1 MTKSVYVH
9 RVKVMNKLFENI
21 KYNLHKNSIKTED
34 ALGRLLKEKSLT
46 VSTAES
52 CTGGLVAS
60 RITDISGSSEYFKEA
75 YVTYANEIKHKNLGV
90 LNETLEKYGAVSS
103 ECAFEMA
110 QGLSKRTGCDVAICT
125 TGIAGP
131 TGGTAKKPVGLVYI
145 SIKYHDKIVIR
156 EFKLNPT
163 LDRRIMKYNFSE
175 LAIKTAIELLDE

>member
-1 MTKSVYVH
+1 
-9 RVKVMNKLFENI
+9 MNKLFENI
-21 KYNLHKNSIKTED
+21 KYNLHKNSIKTEES
-34 ALGRLLKEKSLT
+34 LGKLLKEKKLT

-60 RITDISGSSEYFKEA
+60 RITDISGSSDYFKEA

-90 LNETLEKYGAVSS
+90 SNETLEKYGAVSS

-110 QGLSKRTGCDVAICT
+110 QGLSKRTGCDVAICS

-145 SIKYHDKIVIR
+145 SVKFHDKIIIR

-175 LAIKTAIELLDE
+175 LALKTAIEILED

>member
-1 MTKSVYVH
+1 
-9 RVKVMNKLFENI
+9 MNKLIENI
-21 KYNLHKNSIKTED
+21 KYNLHKNSTRTEET
-34 ALGRLLKEKSLT
+34 LGRLLKEKSLT

-52 CTGGLVAS
+52 CTGGLLAS

-90 LNETLEKYGAVSS
+90 TTETLEKFGAVSS

-110 QGLSKRTGCDVAICT
+110 QGLAKRTGCDVTICT

-131 TGGTAKKPVGLVYI
+131 TGGSKNKPVGLVYI
-145 SIKYHDKIVIR
+145 AVKFHDKIIIR
-156 EFKLNPT
+156 EFKLNPK

-175 LAIKTAIELLDE
+175 LALRTAIELLEE

>member
-1 MTKSVYVH
+1 
-9 RVKVMNKLFENI
+9 MNKLFENI
-21 KYNLHKNSIKTED
+21 KYNLHKNSIKTEES
-34 ALGRLLKEKSLT
+34 LGKLLKEKKLT

-60 RITDISGSSEYFKEA
+60 RITDISGSSDYFKEA

-90 LNETLEKYGAVSS
+90 SNETLEKYGAVSS

-145 SIKYHDKIVIR
+145 SVKFHDKIIIR

-175 LAIKTAIELLDE
+175 LALKTAIEILED

>member
-1 MTKSVYVH
+1 
-9 RVKVMNKLFENI
+9 MNKLIENI
-21 KYNLHKNSIKTED
+21 KYNLHKNSTRTEET
-34 ALGRLLKEKSLT
+34 LGRLLKEKSLT
-46 VSTAES
+46 ISTAES

-90 LNETLEKYGAVSS
+90 TTETLEKFGAVSS

-110 QGLSKRTGCDVAICT
+110 QGLAKRTDCDVAICT

-131 TGGTAKKPVGLVYI
+131 TGGSKNKPVGLVYI
-145 SIKYHDKIVIR
+145 AVKFHDKIIIR
-156 EFKLNPT
+156 EFKLNPK

-175 LAIKTAIELLDE
+175 LALKTAIELLEE

>member
-21 KYNLHKNSIKTED
+21 KYNLHKNSIKTEE

-90 LNETLEKYGAVSS
+90 SNETLEKYGAVSS

-110 QGLSKRTGCDVAICT
+110 QGLYRRTGCDVAICT

-131 TGGTAKKPVGLVYI
+131 AGGSKNKPVGLVYI
-145 SIKYHDKIVIR
+145 GVGAGDFITVFEKRFTGDRNRIR
-156 EFKLNPT
+156 NSAA
-163 LDRRIMKYNFSE
+163 N
-175 LAIKTAIELLDE
+175 TALFYLVR

>member
-1 MTKSVYVH
+1 
-9 RVKVMNKLFENI
+9 MNKLFENI
-21 KYNLHKNSIKTED
+21 KYNLHKNSIKTEES
-34 ALGRLLKEKSLT
+34 LGKLLKEKKLT

-60 RITDISGSSEYFKEA
+60 RITDISGSSDYFKEA

-90 LNETLEKYGAVSS
+90 SNETLEKYGAVSS

-131 TGGTAKKPVGLVYI
+131 TGGTDKKPVGLVYI
-145 SIKYHDKIVIR
+145 SVKFHDKIIIR

-175 LAIKTAIELLDE
+175 LALKTAIEILED

>member
-1 MTKSVYVH
+1 
-9 RVKVMNKLFENI
+9 MNKLFENI
-21 KYNLHKNSIKTED
+21 KYNLHKNSIKTEES
-34 ALGRLLKEKSLT
+34 LGKLLKEKKLT

-52 CTGGLVAS
+52 CTGGIVAS
-60 RITDISGSSEYFKEA
+60 RITDISGSSDYFKEA

-90 LNETLEKYGAVSS
+90 SNETLEKYGAVSS

-175 LAIKTAIELLDE
+175 LALKTAIEILED

>member
-1 MTKSVYVH
+1 
-9 RVKVMNKLFENI
+9 MNKLIENI
-21 KYNLHKNSIKTED
+21 KYNLHKNSTRAEET
-34 ALGRLLKEKSLT
+34 LGRLLKEKSLT

-52 CTGGLVAS
+52 CTGGLLAS

-90 LNETLEKYGAVSS
+90 TTETLEKFGAVSS

-110 QGLSKRTGCDVAICT
+110 QGLAKRTECDVAICT

-131 TGGTAKKPVGLVYI
+131 TGGSKNKPVGLVYI
-145 SIKYHDKIVIR
+145 AVKFHDKIIIR
-156 EFKLNPT
+156 EFKLNPK

-175 LAIKTAIELLDE
+175 LALKTAIELLEE

>member
-1 MTKSVYVH
+1 
-9 RVKVMNKLFENI
+9 MNKLFENI
-21 KYNLHKNSIKTED
+21 KYNLHKNSIKTEES
-34 ALGRLLKEKSLT
+34 LGKLLKEKKLT

-60 RITDISGSSEYFKEA
+60 RITDISGSSDYFKEA
-75 YVTYANEIKHKNLGV
+75 YVTSANEIKHKNLGV
-90 LNETLEKYGAVSS
+90 SNETLEKYGAVSS

-145 SIKYHDKIVIR
+145 SVKFHDKIIIR

-163 LDRRIMKYNFSE
+163 IDRRIMKYNFSE
-175 LAIKTAIELLDE
+175 LALKTAIEILED

>member
-1 MTKSVYVH
+1 
-9 RVKVMNKLFENI
+9 MNKLIENI
-21 KYNLHKNSIKTED
+21 KYNLHKNSTRTEET
-34 ALGRLLKEKSLT
+34 LGRLLKEKSLT

-52 CTGGLVAS
+52 CTGGLLAS

-90 LNETLEKYGAVSS
+90 TTETLEKFGAVSS

-110 QGLSKRTGCDVAICT
+110 QGLAKRTECDVAICT

-131 TGGTAKKPVGLVYI
+131 TGGSKNKPVGLVYI
-145 SIKYHDKIVIR
+145 AVKFHDKIIIR
-156 EFKLNPT
+156 EFKLNPK

-175 LAIKTAIELLDE
+175 LALKTAIELLEE

>member
-1 MTKSVYVH
+1 
-9 RVKVMNKLFENI
+9 MNKLFENI
-21 KYNLHKNSIKTED
+21 KYNMHKNSIKTEES
-34 ALGRLLKEKSLT
+34 LGKLLKEKKLT

-60 RITDISGSSEYFKEA
+60 RITDISGSSDYFKEA

-90 LNETLEKYGAVSS
+90 SNETLEKYGAVSS

-175 LAIKTAIELLDE
+175 LALKTAIEILED

>member
-1 MTKSVYVH
+1 
-9 RVKVMNKLFENI
+9 MNKLIENI
-21 KYNLHKNSIKTED
+21 KYNLHKNSTRTEET
-34 ALGRLLKEKSLT
+34 LGRLLKEKSLT

-52 CTGGLVAS
+52 CTGGLLAS

-90 LNETLEKYGAVSS
+90 TTETLEKFGAVSS

-110 QGLSKRTGCDVAICT
+110 QGLAKRTGCDVAICT

-131 TGGTAKKPVGLVYI
+131 TGGSKNKPVGLVYI
-145 SIKYHDKIVIR
+145 AVKFHDKIIIR
-156 EFKLNPT
+156 EFKLNPK

-175 LAIKTAIELLDE
+175 LALRTAIELLEE

>member
-1 MTKSVYVH
+1 
-9 RVKVMNKLFENI
+9 MNNLFENI
-21 KYNLHKNSIKTED
+21 KYNLHKNSIKTEES
-34 ALGRLLKEKSLT
+34 LGKLLKEKKLT

-60 RITDISGSSEYFKEA
+60 RITDISGSSDYFKEA

-90 LNETLEKYGAVSS
+90 SNETLEKYGAVSS

-175 LAIKTAIELLDE
+175 LALKTAIEILED

>member
-1 MTKSVYVH
+1 
-9 RVKVMNKLFENI
+9 MNKLIENI
-21 KYNLHKNSIKTED
+21 KYNLHKNSTRTEET
-34 ALGRLLKEKSLT
+34 LGRLLKEKSLT

-90 LNETLEKYGAVSS
+90 TTETLEKFGAVSS

-110 QGLSKRTGCDVAICT
+110 QGLAKRTGCDVAICT

-131 TGGTAKKPVGLVYI
+131 TGGSKNKAVGVVYI
-145 SIKYHDKIVIR
+145 AVKIHDKIIIR
-156 EFKLNPT
+156 EFKLNPK

-175 LAIKTAIELLDE
+175 LALKTAIELLEE

>member
-21 KYNLHKNSIKTED
+21 KYNLHKNSIKTEE

-90 LNETLEKYGAVSS
+90 SNETLEKYGAVSS

-131 TGGTAKKPVGLVYI
+131 TGGSKNKPVGLIYI
-145 SIKYHDKIVIR
+145 AVKYHDKIVIR
-156 EFKLNPT
+156 EFKLNPA
-163 LDRRIMKYNFSE
+163 LNRRIMKYNFSE
-175 LAIKTAIELLDE
+175 LALKTAIELLDE